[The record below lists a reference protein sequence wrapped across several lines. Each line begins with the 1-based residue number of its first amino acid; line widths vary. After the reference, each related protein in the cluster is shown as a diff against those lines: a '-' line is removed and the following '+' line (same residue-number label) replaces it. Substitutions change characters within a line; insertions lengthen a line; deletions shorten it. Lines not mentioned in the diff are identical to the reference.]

1 MEELYKNIAYR
12 FTDPAL
18 LVKALRHR
26 SVGKDNNERLEFL
39 GDAVLG
45 LIIAEY
51 LCRQFPDAD
60 EGDLSRIRANLVQ
73 QSTLAAIA
81 RELNLG
87 SYLVLG
93 PGELKTGGANRDSIL
108 ADALEALVC
117 ALYLDG
123 GLQTCAATIER
134 WFCARLLDMGAL
146 KQVKDPK
153 TRLQELLQSLKAP
166 LPVYAV
172 TKVTGKDHLQKFV
185 VSCHIKSLGETVT
198 GTGNNRRVAE
208 QNAAIAALQIL
219 GKSNE

>member
-1 MEELYKNIAYR
+1 MEELYNKIAYK
-12 FTDPAL
+12 FKNPAL

-26 SVGKDNNERLEFL
+26 SIGKDNNERLEFL

-51 LCRQFPDAD
+51 LCKQFPDAD
-60 EGDLSRIRANLVQ
+60 EGYLSRIRASLVQ

-81 RELNLG
+81 REIHLG
-87 SYLVLG
+87 DYLQLG
-93 PGELKTGGANRDSIL
+93 PGELKTGGADRESIL

-117 ALYLDG
+117 ALYLDA
-123 GLQTCAATIER
+123 GLNVCAAKIEL
-134 WFCARLLDMGAL
+134 WFSARLNAVDDL

-185 VSCHIKSLGETVT
+185 VSCNIRLLGKTVT
-198 GTGNNRRVAE
+198 GTGNNRRLAE
-208 QNAAIAALQIL
+208 QNAATAALQLL
-219 GKSNE
+219 GKTDE

>member
-1 MEELYKNIAYR
+1 MDELYSRIAYQ
-12 FTDPAL
+12 FKNPAL

-51 LCRQFPDAD
+51 LCKQFPNAD
-60 EGDLSRIRANLVQ
+60 EGDLSRIRASLVQ

-81 RELNLG
+81 RELHLG
-87 SYLVLG
+87 EYLVLG
-93 PGELKTGGANRDSIL
+93 PGELKTGGADRESIL

-117 ALYLDG
+117 ALYLDA
-123 GLQTCAATIER
+123 GLSVCSATIEH
-134 WFCARLLDMGAL
+134 WFAPRLNAMEAL

-153 TRLQELLQSLKAP
+153 TRLQEMLQSLKAP
-166 LPVYAV
+166 LPVYTV

-185 VSCHIKSLGETVT
+185 VSCNIKLLRTVVT
-198 GTGNNRRVAE
+198 GTGHNRRLAE
-208 QNAAIAALQIL
+208 QEAAAAALQL
-219 GKSNE
+219 LSKSDE

>member
-1 MEELYKNIAYR
+1 MEELYSKIAYQ
-12 FTDPAL
+12 FKNPGL

-51 LCRQFPDAD
+51 LCKNFPDAD
-60 EGDLSRIRANLVQ
+60 EGDLSRIRASLVQ

-81 RELNLG
+81 RELRLG
-87 SYLVLG
+87 EYLKLG
-93 PGELKTGGANRDSIL
+93 PGELKTGGADRESIL

-123 GLQTCAATIER
+123 GLSVCASTIER
-134 WFCARLLDMGAL
+134 WFAPRLDTMNAL
-146 KQVKDPK
+146 KQIKDPK

-166 LPVYAV
+166 LPVYEV

-185 VSCHIKSLGETVT
+185 VSCNIKLLGKAVT
-198 GTGNNRRVAE
+198 GTGGNRRLAE
-208 QNAAIAALQIL
+208 QNAAAAALQLL
-219 GKSNE
+219 GKSDE